1 MAIEALSKMPY
12 YSEELGLN
20 LTRPEDRFKWFLASL
35 LFAKRISTE
44 ISKRTF
50 RRFEAEGIGTPEAII
65 EAGWDKLVEILDSGG
80 YVRYDF
86 STATKLLEIAK
97 ALKERYGSLE
107 DLCSQAKDSRDL
119 ERMLLEF
126 KGIGPV
132 TVNIFLRELRQVWK
146 KANPQPSDIAKQ
158 TAAKLGLKQADV
170 VSMESPLIRL
180 SLEFCK
186 RRRCTPCP
194 VRDSC
199 QTSCHEL
206 C

>member
-35 LFAKRISTE
+35 LFAKRISAE

-50 RRFEAEGIGTPEAII
+50 RRFEAEGIVTPEAII

-170 VSMESPLIRL
+170 VSMESPLVRL

-199 QTSCHEL
+199 QTCK
-206 C
+206 

>member
-20 LTRPEDRFKWFLASL
+20 LSRPEGRFKWFLASL

-50 RRFEAEGIGTPEAII
+50 RRFEAEGIVTPEAII
-65 EAGWDKLVEILDSGG
+65 EAGWDKLVEMLDSGG

-86 STATKLLEIAK
+86 STATKLLEIAE

-107 DLCSQAKDSRDL
+107 DLYSQAKDSRDL

-132 TVNIFLRELRQVWK
+132 TINIFLRELRQVWK
-146 KANPQPSDIAKQ
+146 KANPQPSDIAKR

-170 VSMESPLIRL
+170 VSMESPLVRL

-186 RRRCTPCP
+186 RRRCTSCP

-199 QTSCHEL
+199 QTCK
-206 C
+206 